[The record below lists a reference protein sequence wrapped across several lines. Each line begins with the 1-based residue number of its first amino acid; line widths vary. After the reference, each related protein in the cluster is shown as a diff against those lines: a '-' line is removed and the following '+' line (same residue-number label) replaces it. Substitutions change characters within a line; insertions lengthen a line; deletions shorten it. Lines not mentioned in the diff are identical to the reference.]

1 MALEFVALNAKM
13 YSYRNPER
21 KSKIEC
27 CKSTKKSV
35 VTKSLTFDDHKNWL
49 FHNRTIYR
57 EQMLSENNKQKLYM
71 VNNSFE

>member
-49 FHNRTIYR
+49 FHNRTI
-57 EQMLSENNKQKLYM
+57 
-71 VNNSFE
+71 